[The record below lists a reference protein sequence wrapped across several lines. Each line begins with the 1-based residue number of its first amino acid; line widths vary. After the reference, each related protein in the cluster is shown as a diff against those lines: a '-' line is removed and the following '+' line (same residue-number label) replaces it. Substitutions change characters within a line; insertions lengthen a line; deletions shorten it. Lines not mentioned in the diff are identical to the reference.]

1 MHSLKNTV
9 VAVGLLALAFM
20 FYQSSSPQPQ
30 GDSGEQQ
37 ASLELANEPLPE
49 PSAPLEIEPEPL
61 PSLDISPSKRLP
73 KQITPVEPAPT
84 PIPTTPP
91 LKPNPIKPSPPQL
104 PKPKSPSFGST
115 GPLNENLKQ
124 KNLANAI
131 RNQASLGGPL
141 RSPNPPNGSLALPPD
156 NSFNAKAGVNLP
168 RKLSSKEI
176 ADLWMQVALDVEQ
189 NNFKS
194 ALKALS
200 NYHASNDLNGPQYQ
214 KTMAWLNQLA
224 SKLIWSQEAHLE
236 KTDPTTTEIPLAKL
250 AQEWRVSVPVIQKIN
265 GLPASKTSAIPSTL
279 KVIKGPFDLKVARDD
294 DKMTL
299 YLGELFGC
307 QFDYAGVNLLP
318 GEYHVQ
324 TNNGNILLKTTGG
337 RELVIRGKR
346 TTSSVAPQA
355 GIISLTD
362 AELKEVCE
370 LLTLDS
376 TVTIR

>member
-37 ASLELANEPLPE
+37 ASLELANEPLPGL
-49 PSAPLEIEPEPL
+49 SNPLEMEPEPL
-61 PSLDISPSKRLP
+61 PPVDISPPKRLP
-73 KQITPVEPAPT
+73 KQVAPIEPAPALT
-84 PIPTTPP
+84 PTTPP

-104 PKPKSPSFGST
+104 TKPKSPSFGST
-115 GPLNENLKQ
+115 GSLNENVKQ
-124 KNLANAI
+124 KNLAKAF
-131 RNQASLGGPL
+131 RNQASLGGPR
-141 RSPNPPNGSLALPPD
+141 RSPNPPNGSLALSPD
-156 NSFNAKAGVNLP
+156 NSFNAPAGVILP
-168 RKLSSKEI
+168 RKLNSKEI

-189 NNFKS
+189 NNLKS
-194 ALKALS
+194 ALKTLS

-236 KTDPTTTEIPLAKL
+236 KTDPTTTEIPLARL

-307 QFDYAGVNLLP
+307 QFDYAGVNLSP
-318 GEYHVQ
+318 GEYHVLA
-324 TNNGNILLKTTGG
+324 NNGNILLKTTGG